1 MDQNQSISKKRVNTE
16 RKLKVSSVNQS
27 SGGVLPQQVPSIRLS
42 GKWVEKSGFGIGHRF
57 IVRVSPGKLELVAE
71 WRDQLDRPMRRAAD
85 EKVAE
90 DIAVSDESGMEYRDS
105 LGRKGV

>member
-1 MDQNQSISKKRVNTE
+1 MEQKQVNSKKEAPE
-16 RKLKVSSVNQS
+16 RKLRVSSVNQS

-42 GKWVEKSGFGIGHRF
+42 GKWVEQSGFGIGHRF

-71 WRDQLDRPMRRAAD
+71 WRDQLDRPMRRTAD
-85 EKVAE
+85 ERME
-90 DIAVSDESGMEYRDS
+90 GDIAVSDESGMEYRDS